1 MPSLLS
7 LSPQRFWLTQS
18 PQEMSTGGMER
29 EEEGEENKGDL
40 RWVTC
45 KSMGMVWGSGEVGRK
60 ECSEGE
66 VQVSGIPPPD
76 EHHHFPPPGTSTTQK
91 TCLKKK
97 EKKGLF
103 WLQGEAGEGEGDT
116 YTDWD
121 VLNRLLSYLRLT
133 PQAAPELD
141 GWARPVCWAANLE
154 WRWHEWNKE
163 KYSE

>member
-45 KSMGMVWGSGEVGRK
+45 KSVGMIWGSGEVGRK

-97 EKKGLF
+97 KKKRLVLTAGGSRRGRGRHLHGL
-103 WLQGEAGEGEGDT
+103 GRAE
-116 YTDWD
+116 
-121 VLNRLLSYLRLT
+121 
-133 PQAAPELD
+133 QAAVVPSPDPPGCPRAGRLSTACLL
-141 GWARPVCWAANLE
+141 GRQSGVAMTWV
-154 WRWHEWNKE
+154 K
-163 KYSE
+163 